1 MTDDYTLVR
10 DAQGGSHKA
19 FETLVRKYQRQIA
32 NLIYLSMGSR
42 DDVEDLLQEVFVRA
56 YRSLP
61 RFKFDAS
68 FFSWLYRIGLNLCI
82 DEIRKKKIRRIVS
95 LDFLTED
102 AIENQRQ
109 EHSSLLSNEGTLYDE
124 RKEIIRDALQQLSM
138 EHRQIILLREYE
150 DLSYEEIAKT
160 LHISVQAVKSR
171 LFRARAELKELLKD
185 YFKEMV

>member
-19 FETLVRKYQRQIA
+19 FETLVHKYQRQIA
-32 NLIYLSMGSR
+32 NLIYLSMGNR
-42 DDVEDLLQEVFVRA
+42 DEVEDLSQEVFVRA

-68 FFSWLYRIGLNLCI
+68 FFSWIYRIALNLCI
-82 DEIRKKKIRRIVS
+82 DEIRKKKIRRVLS

-109 EHSSLLSNEGTLYDE
+109 DHSPSLTSEGTLYDE

-138 EHRQIILLREYE
+138 EYRQIILLREYE
-150 DLSYEEIAKT
+150 DLTYEDIAKT
-160 LHISVQAVKSR
+160 LGISMQAVKSR

>member
-1 MTDDYTLVR
+1 M
-10 DAQGGSHKA
+10 H
-19 FETLVRKYQRQIA
+19 KYQRQIA
-32 NLIYLSMGSR
+32 NLIYLSMGNR
-42 DDVEDLLQEVFVRA
+42 DEVEDLVQEVFVRA

-82 DEIRKKKIRRIVS
+82 DEIRKKKIRRVVS
-95 LDFLTED
+95 LDFLTEEVV
-102 AIENQRQ
+102 ENQRQ
-109 EHSSLLSNEGTLYDE
+109 DHNPSLTSEGTLYDE

-138 EHRQIILLREYE
+138 EQRQIILLREYE
-150 DLSYEEIAKT
+150 DLTYEEIAKT
-160 LHISVQAVKSR
+160 LRISVQAVKSR